1 MALKY
6 EVEFISLGKTMK
18 QISLLIAA
26 FALLSSSI
34 VIAGTLYTVD
44 ESASPGA
51 SLYTLDSS
59 NGVATLI
66 GETDPSGV
74 ISPSIA
80 GGAYDSLNDRL
91 LFTTFYS
98 DIAGEYGLVDINRV
112 TGLSTYIGIHGS
124 SNVFGTAYDSLN
136 DVLYAFDYDK
146 SRSLATVN
154 RATGETTAI
163 GITGVN
169 WIGGMAYDR
178 NSDTLY
184 GASEDTLYSLNRT
197 TGLATAIG
205 PHGVN
210 ASGDAGLAVDPDT
223 GIMYMTESTGG
234 GLYTINMG
242 DGTATLVGATGLGTP
257 GSLAIIPD
265 VTVESEPVPTMS
277 SLGIL
282 LLVGLFML
290 AGFRFRRH
298 AKS

>member
-1 MALKY
+1 VK
-6 EVEFISLGKTMK
+6 K
-18 QISLLIAA
+18 ISLLIAA

-44 ESASPGA
+44 EGASPSA
-51 SLYTLDSS
+51 SLYTLDPS

-66 GETDPSGV
+66 GETDPSSE
-74 ISPSIA
+74 IQPSIA

-98 DIAGEYGLVDINRV
+98 NTAGEFGLVDINRV
-112 TGLSTYIGIHGS
+112 TGLSTFIGIHGS

-136 DVLYAFDYDK
+136 DVLYAFDYNK
-146 SRSLATVN
+146 SGSLATVN
-154 RATGETTAI
+154 RATGETTAV
-163 GITGVN
+163 GLTGVK
-169 WIGGMAYDR
+169 WIGGMAYDSD
-178 NSDTLY
+178 SDTLY
-184 GASEDTLYSLNRT
+184 GVSTDTLYSLNRT

-205 PHGVN
+205 AHGVN
-210 ASGDAGLAVDPDT
+210 AGGDVGLAVDPDT
-223 GIMYMTESTGG
+223 DIMYMTESNGG

-265 VTVESEPVPTMS
+265 VTAKSESVPTMN